1 MSAKYIITH
10 TDNRLVAAEYSD
22 GRCVGLNIVS
32 PACIIGNIYA
42 GRVENVVKNINCA
55 FVEIQKGVKCYYPL
69 DENTGHIF
77 LNPKNNT
84 SVNQGDAVL
93 VQVIKEAVKT
103 KPPTVTGKISLTGKY
118 AVLSTDIRGINIS
131 SKTRKD
137 EVCLAVR
144 EMLLENVQRDGFGF
158 IVHTNCKDLQRDK
171 FDEVLSEAQRL
182 SEEFLSIR
190 KNAQFCRAPQLIY
203 QEPPEYISR
212 ILSFQ
217 NDYIDEIITDDKE
230 IYDNINKYIPA
241 EDLKKVRLYKDDMFA
256 LYKLYDIEKQLR
268 DALSKKIW
276 LKCGGYIVIEQTEA
290 LTSIDVNSGKCV
302 SKKSGAEA
310 KENTVYRVNC
320 EAAQEIARQLRIRN
334 LSGIII
340 IDFINMDSEEH
351 NASLLSQLRELFR
364 EDRITTSLID
374 ITKLGL
380 AEVTRKRTGETLA
393 ESMKL
398 QN

>member
-1 MSAKYIITH
+1 
-10 TDNRLVAAEYSD
+10 L
-22 GRCVGLNIVS
+22 
-32 PACIIGNIYA
+32 P
-42 GRVENVVKNINCA
+42 
-55 FVEIQKGVKCYYPL
+55 
-69 DENTGHIF
+69 
-77 LNPKNNT
+77 
-84 SVNQGDAVL
+84 
-93 VQVIKEAVKT
+93 
-103 KPPTVTGKISLTGKY
+103 
-118 AVLSTDIRGINIS
+118 
-131 SKTRKD
+131 
-137 EVCLAVR
+137 
-144 EMLLENVQRDGFGF
+144 
-158 IVHTNCKDLQRDK
+158 RDK

-190 KNAQFCRAPQLIY
+190 KSAQFCRAPQLIY

-241 EDLKKVRLYKDDMFA
+241 EDLKKVRLYEDDMFA

-351 NASLLSQLRELFR
+351 NASLLSQIRELFR